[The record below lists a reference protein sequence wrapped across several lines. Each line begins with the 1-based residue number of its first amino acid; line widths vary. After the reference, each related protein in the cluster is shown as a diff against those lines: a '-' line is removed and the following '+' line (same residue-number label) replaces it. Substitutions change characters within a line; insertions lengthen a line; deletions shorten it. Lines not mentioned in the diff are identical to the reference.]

1 VDIFANEYTKKLSYL
16 FLISD
21 FQSGSHKIGIL
32 KTQWLNIDNQLK
44 IIDFTHDVQLNNTV
58 EAAFL
63 GKQVKLFNNQT
74 NIIHFCVGK
83 TQATVVYQQ
92 DNNVFIFP
100 NNGLISLFIDR
111 PIPQNAHLLKKG
123 EELQFVND
131 LINQRTPQKSV
142 LNDQIV
148 LRYNRMPN
156 SLPNILVAEC
166 VFIDKFG
173 NCYFNIDKTNFYTF
187 VGNQKFS
194 IKIQHYT
201 GLVFE
206 EIVDSIIDVDPGDAA
221 FSFGSNEHL
230 KLQIH
235 LGNAKQLFRIKEETK
250 ITIEIK

>member
-1 VDIFANEYTKKLSYL
+1 MDIFANEYTKKLSYL

-21 FQSGSHKIGIL
+21 FQSGSHKIGVL
-32 KTQWLNIDNQLK
+32 KTKWLNTDNQLK

-58 EAAFL
+58 EAAFIA
-63 GKQVKLFNNQT
+63 KQIELPKNQT
-74 NIIHFCVGK
+74 NIVHFCVGK
-83 TQATVVYQQ
+83 TQSSVVYQQ

-100 NNGLISLFIDR
+100 NNGLISLFIER
-111 PIPQNAHLLKKG
+111 PVPQNATLLKKG

-131 LINQRTPQKSV
+131 LINQRNPIRPNSHE
-142 LNDQIV
+142 QIV

-156 SLPNILVAEC
+156 ALPNILVAEC

-173 NCYFNIDKTNFYTF
+173 NCYFNVDQNSFNSF
-187 VGNQKFS
+187 VGQQKFS

-221 FSFGSNEHL
+221 FSFGSNGHL

-235 LGNAKQLFRIKEETK
+235 LGSAKQLFRIKEETK

>member
-1 VDIFANEYTKKLSYL
+1 VDIFANEYTKNLSYL

-21 FQSGSHKIGIL
+21 FQSGSHKIGML
-32 KTQWLNIDNQLK
+32 KTKWLTIDNQLN
-44 IIDFTHDVQLNNTV
+44 IIDFTHDVQLNNTI
-58 EAAFL
+58 EAAFI
-63 GKQVKLFNNQT
+63 GKQIQLIDNQT

-83 TQATVVYQQ
+83 TQTSVVYQQ

-100 NNGLISLFIDR
+100 NNGLISLFIDK
-111 PIPQNAHLLKKG
+111 PISQYAYLLKKG

-131 LINQRTPQKSV
+131 LINHRNPQKS
-142 LNDQIV
+142 NQTDQIV

-173 NCYFNIDKTNFYTF
+173 NCYFNIDKSGFYSF

-206 EIVDSIIDVDPGDAA
+206 EIVESIIDVDPGDAA